1 MFLEII
7 SQSLVNGSIYA
18 LLALGFALIFGAAR
32 IVNLYHGTFYMLGAY
47 FTYSFYNL
55 GLPIVLASVLS
66 LIVVAGVGYG
76 VFKIIEPIRKKG
88 VAVLIVTIGLAFLT
102 QELVRIFY
110 GTSNKNLPGFL
121 KLTNASGE
129 GITRFEFLGLG
140 MEVDRFFALV
150 VSVVMMAV
158 LWFFID
164 RTKTGK
170 AVMATAQD
178 EEAAMSVGIRPKLVN
193 FVAISFSAVL
203 AGMAGIVTAPFY
215 PIHFHM
221 WLPPLIKAFS
231 IVILGGLGSVWG
243 SVLAAF
249 ILAITEALARNLIN
263 PGLGEVMFL
272 VVVLVILVVRP
283 QGLLGKP
290 LRF

>member
-1 MFLEII
+1 MISEIL
-7 SQSLVNGSIYA
+7 SQGIVNGSIYA

-55 GLPIVLASVLS
+55 GLPIVLASFLS
-66 LIVVAGVGYG
+66 LILVAAVGYG
-76 VFKIIEPIRKKG
+76 VFRLIEPIKKKG

-102 QELVRIFY
+102 QEFIRLFY
-110 GTSNKNLPGFL
+110 GTGNKNLPGFL
-121 KLTNASGE
+121 NFASESGE
-129 GITRFEFLGLG
+129 KITRFDFLGMG
-140 MEVDRFFALV
+140 METDRFFALA
-150 VSVVMMAV
+150 VSVVMIAL
-158 LWFFID
+158 LWFFMD
-164 RTKTGK
+164 KTKTGK

-178 EEAAMSVGIRPKLVN
+178 EEAAMSVGVRPKVVN
-193 FVAISFSAVL
+193 LIAISFSAIL

-215 PIHFHM
+215 PINFHM
-221 WLPPLIKAFS
+221 WLTPLIKAFA

-243 SVLAAF
+243 SVFAAF
-249 ILAITEALARNLIN
+249 ILAFTESLARNLIN
-263 PGLGEVMFL
+263 PSLGEVVFL

-290 LRF
+290 IRF